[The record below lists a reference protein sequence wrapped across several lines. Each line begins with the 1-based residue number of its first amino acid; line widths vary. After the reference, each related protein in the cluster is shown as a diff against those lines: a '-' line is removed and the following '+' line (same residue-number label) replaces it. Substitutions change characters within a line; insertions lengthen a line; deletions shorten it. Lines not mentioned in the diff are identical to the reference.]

1 MSNFKITGVTILPLF
16 TFLVSF
22 YNAQKYI
29 AQCITN
35 LKKQTNSEFLCILV
49 DDGSRDESFEIAKKE
64 IDGDKRFS
72 IIKHEKNL
80 GLGAGRVTGIENTK
94 TDFLTFID
102 ADDEIQ
108 PDAAE
113 IIISN
118 IITQNADLYVYDY
131 FQNSEQ
137 GKVKLVSGQTDSVN
151 QLFKDNDKRISHVW
165 HKVYK
170 TKIIKCIDLSFYKTI
185 SFAED
190 LYLCIKVF
198 LAAKS
203 IILINKT
210 YYSYIYNSESLVNS
224 RSEKSIRENIN
235 VLKELLSDDDIK
247 KNPVIEK
254 YLKYDSYHAFSQLI
268 FPNKKNHFQWEKP
281 HFCEWRKIN
290 NEIKIYIPE
299 DISFFIRFYLNIIKK
314 KHDFTAKMLWNFL
327 KIKEFIK

>member
-1 MSNFKITGVTILPLF
+1 MSNFKTVGVITLAIL

-22 YNAQKYI
+22 FNAQKYI

-80 GLGAGRVTGIENTK
+80 GLGAGRITGIENTK

-131 FQNSEQ
+131 FQKSEQ
-137 GKVKLVSGQTDSVN
+137 GKVELVSGQTDSVN

-170 TKIIKCIDLSFYKTI
+170 TKIIKCIDLSFCKTI

-198 LAAKS
+198 LASKS

-210 YYSYIYNSESLVNS
+210 YYSYIYNSESLVHS
-224 RSEKSIRENIN
+224 RTEKSIRENIN

-254 YLKYDSYHAFSQLI
+254 YLQYDSYHAFGQLI

-281 HFCEWRKIN
+281 HFCEWRKIDE
-290 NEIKIYIPE
+290 EIKIFIPKN
-299 DISFFIRFYLNIIKK
+299 ISIFVRFYLNLIKQ
-314 KHDFTAKMLWNFL
+314 KHDFTAFILWSIL
-327 KIKEFIK
+327 KFKELFK

>member
-1 MSNFKITGVTILPLF
+1 MPLL
-16 TFLVSF
+16 TFLGSF
-22 YNAQKYI
+22 YNAEKYI
-29 AQCITN
+29 ASCIKN
-35 LKKQTNSEFLCILV
+35 LKKQTYSDFLCILV
-49 DDGSRDESFEIAKKE
+49 DDGSSDKSIQIAKKE
-64 IDGDKRFS
+64 IGSDKRFS

-80 GLGAGRVTGIENTK
+80 GLGAGRATGIENTK

-113 IIISN
+113 VIISN
-118 IITQNADLYVYDY
+118 IIRQKADLYVYDY
-131 FQNSEQ
+131 FQKSEQ
-137 GKVKLVSGQTDSVN
+137 GKVELVSGQTDSVN

-198 LAAKS
+198 LASKS

-254 YLKYDSYHAFSQLI
+254 YLKYDSYHAFGQLI

-281 HFCEWRKIN
+281 HFDEWRKIN
-290 NEIKIYIPE
+290 NEMKIYIPE
-299 DISFFIRFYLNIIKK
+299 DISFFIRFYLNIIKE
-314 KHDFTAKMLWNFL
+314 KHDFAAKMLWNFFQL
-327 KIKEFIK
+327 KEFIK